1 MIAERIEFWR
11 TNTKLDAVEAADA
24 LKTKL
29 ENFMATDNRR
39 GALCHLRL
47 VMAGFMRGVLGAALH
62 QLRINLETNRHK
74 ERAIVMSFKQVEKE
88 KLVALR
94 QLKSAMIRLV
104 KGELSMRMDLWYSAM
119 LDTQQEKEAE
129 MHANEVCSTSC
140 ST

>member
-1 MIAERIEFWR
+1 MSQIGYILARI
-11 TNTKLDAVEAADA
+11 TLG
-24 LKTKL
+24 LKT
-29 ENFMATDNRR
+29 FYW
-39 GALCHLRL
+39 
-47 VMAGFMRGVLGAALH
+47 
-62 QLRINLETNRHK
+62 RILK
-74 ERAIVMSFKQVEKE
+74 ERLTRFRQKQGEE
-88 KLVALR
+88 GLQKLVALR